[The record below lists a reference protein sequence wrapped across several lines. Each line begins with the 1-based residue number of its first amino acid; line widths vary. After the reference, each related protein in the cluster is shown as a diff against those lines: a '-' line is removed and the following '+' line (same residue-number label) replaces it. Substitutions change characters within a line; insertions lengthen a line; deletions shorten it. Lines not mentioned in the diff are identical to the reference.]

1 MPPRPSSSMISY
13 SAARASRTRSVSWSA
28 PVAMA
33 CTGVVAMRSRPQEGQ
48 NLDFPVISL
57 PHREQNMRASYPP
70 HGGSQAEIAWRIA
83 RAVADGTSV
92 GASPLQRYPH
102 AQWHEACSASRRR
115 LYPDR
120 APTSEPD
127 RPTGDT
133 VVPYHTIAF
142 SQQKLRAALRRAA
155 GQDPA
160 FTYGFVVHSRRYS
173 DHPTL
178 GLITLHGESLPLN
191 ERLLQA
197 LDGAPLWLFGHARIT
212 LGSGI
217 ALAAAEHSKADP
229 LDRPLASLLMH
240 IATFDTSTGITQHLV
255 QVEAQVKAETL
266 VQPLL
271 VLTHARPNAWPL

>member
-1 MPPRPSSSMISY
+1 MP
-13 SAARASRTRSVSWSA
+13 A
-28 PVAMA
+28 PPTPDHNSL
-33 CTGVVAMRSRPQEGQ
+33 TG
-48 NLDFPVISL
+48 
-57 PHREQNMRASYPP
+57 
-70 HGGSQAEIAWRIA
+70 
-83 RAVADGTSV
+83 
-92 GASPLQRYPH
+92 
-102 AQWHEACSASRRR
+102 
-115 LYPDR
+115 
-120 APTSEPD
+120 EP
-127 RPTGDT
+127 

-178 GLITLHGESLPLN
+178 GLITLHGESLALN
-191 ERLLQA
+191 ERLLKA

-212 LGSGI
+212 LGSGC
-217 ALAAAEHSKADP
+217 AVAAAENSKADP
-229 LDRPLASLLMH
+229 MDRPLASLLMH

-271 VLTHARPNAWPL
+271 VLTHARPSAWPL

>member
-1 MPPRPSSSMISY
+1 
-13 SAARASRTRSVSWSA
+13 
-28 PVAMA
+28 
-33 CTGVVAMRSRPQEGQ
+33 
-48 NLDFPVISL
+48 
-57 PHREQNMRASYPP
+57 
-70 HGGSQAEIAWRIA
+70 
-83 RAVADGTSV
+83 
-92 GASPLQRYPH
+92 
-102 AQWHEACSASRRR
+102 
-115 LYPDR
+115 
-120 APTSEPD
+120 
-127 RPTGDT
+127 

-178 GLITLHGESLPLN
+178 GLITLQGESLPLN
-191 ERLLQA
+191 DRLLKS

-212 LGSGI
+212 LGSGSP
-217 ALAAAEHSKADP
+217 LLGTDDSKADP

-240 IATFDTSTGITQHLV
+240 IATFDTSAGVTQHLV

>member
-1 MPPRPSSSMISY
+1 M
-13 SAARASRTRSVSWSA
+13 
-28 PVAMA
+28 
-33 CTGVVAMRSRPQEGQ
+33 
-48 NLDFPVISL
+48 
-57 PHREQNMRASYPP
+57 
-70 HGGSQAEIAWRIA
+70 
-83 RAVADGTSV
+83 
-92 GASPLQRYPH
+92 
-102 AQWHEACSASRRR
+102 
-115 LYPDR
+115 
-120 APTSEPD
+120 
-127 RPTGDT
+127 
-133 VVPYHTIAF
+133 VPYHTIAF

-191 ERLLQA
+191 ERLLRG

-212 LGSGI
+212 LGSGT
-217 ALAAAEHSKADP
+217 ASAAAENSKADP
-229 LDRPLASLLMH
+229 ADRPLASLLMH

-271 VLTHARPNAWPL
+271 VLTHARPSAWPL